1 MLQLI
6 GITVGAP
13 YCNYGQC
20 YHLLIRRQV
29 VRSIGLCSTIQIKEE
44 LFDDH
49 QKLSSGL
56 GLEIMLTPGQTGRI
70 GESETK

>member
-49 QKLSSGL
+49 QKLGCSTW
-56 GLEIMLTPGQTGRI
+56 I
-70 GESETK
+70 